1 MTMERNRQV
10 QVENKEAVFAQAAEF
25 FERAKNVPYVLGL
38 DGNPNR
44 LFVENAGNCTRK
56 HFYLASRLQTLG
68 YQVALGV
75 AEFDWRNLPIPT
87 EITSLLKNPVDSH
100 LFLYATYG
108 NGEMIVD
115 ATWDSGMPQGF
126 LVNTWNGHDN
136 TQIGVPA
143 IRIYRENYQLTRA
156 KALMG
161 SVVRSV
167 RQDRKP
173 TPFNDAFNEWLHRR

>member
-1 MTMERNRQV
+1 MERNRPG
-10 QVENKEAVFAQAAEF
+10 QVENKEAVFAQAAEI
-25 FERAKNVPYVLGL
+25 FERVKNVPYVLGL
-38 DGNPNR
+38 DGKPNR
-44 LFVENAGNCTRK
+44 LFVENVGNCTRK

-68 YQVALGV
+68 YQITLGV

-87 EITSLLKNPVDSH
+87 EITNILKNPVDSH

-108 NGEMIVD
+108 GGEMVID

-126 LVNTWNGHDN
+126 LINTWNGHDN

-143 IRIYRENYQLTRA
+143 IRIYRENYQLIRA
-156 KALMG
+156 KALMD